1 MEHKAGFVNIIG
13 NPNVGKSTL
22 MNALIGQK
30 LSIITNKAQTTRHR
44 ILGILNEEDFQIV
57 FSDTPGVIEP
67 AYKLQENMMNFVH
80 SAFQDADVLIYIV
93 EMGEKALK
101 DESFFEKIKNTKTP
115 LLLLINKIDLS
126 EQEEVAEQINH
137 WKERVPNAEI
147 LPISALN
154 KFNIDKII
162 VRIKELLPVAPAFYD
177 KDAITDKPKRF
188 FVSESIRE
196 KILKHY
202 KKEVPYSVEVE
213 VEEFKEEEE
222 IIRIR
227 AIIFVMRESQRGIII
242 GHKGAGIKRI
252 GTEARRELERFFDKK
267 IFLETVVKV
276 KKNWRDDD
284 RQLKS
289 FGYE

>member
-1 MEHKAGFVNIIG
+1 
-13 NPNVGKSTL
+13 
-22 MNALIGQK
+22 
-30 LSIITNKAQTTRHR
+30 
-44 ILGILNEEDFQIV
+44 LGILNEDDYQII
-57 FSDTPGVIEP
+57 FSDTPGIIKP
-67 AYKLQENMMNFVH
+67 AYKLQESMMNFVH

-101 DESFFEKIKNTKTP
+101 DETFFEKIKNTKIP

-126 EQEEVAEQINH
+126 KQEEVENQINN
-137 WKERVPNAEI
+137 WKEQVPNAEI

-213 VEEFKEEEE
+213 VEEFEDEKE

-227 AIIFVMRESQRGIII
+227 AIIFVMRESQKGIII

-252 GTEARRELERFFDKK
+252 GTEARRDLERFFDKK

-276 KKNWRDDD
+276 KKNWRNDD